1 MLFLETGNAPA
12 PKNDFYRRVLPWL
25 APTNPCSENKK
36 VQKIENNKR
45 KKKNNIP
52 GNQPPP

>member
-12 PKNDFYRRVLPWL
+12 PKNDFYRRVLPWPV
-25 APTNPCSENKK
+25 PTNPCSENKK
-36 VQKIENNKR
+36 FQKIENNKR